1 MQSGFTK
8 GGQQDKAR
16 LAKLLEIA
24 KGQHRTMKQF
34 AEECGVNPSTFSR
47 ISNEKMAGSS
57 SEAVI
62 RAIYEH
68 RAPGSRISLMDLM
81 QANGMVPS
89 VHSSYS
95 EYRYQSQ
102 LAKEIIM
109 KEMTRRVE
117 ATGYLEKRLRLTKTM
132 GYTPDMICENEQFG
146 GNGLWAFDYMPCFND
161 NSQFGDKVT
170 EDVAVRRRKMMNKR
184 RIFERMSRYATMYYF
199 HPEIVPQRFTFIVAN
214 KDLFADVIDEYGE
227 QKFKTDVS
235 LVLVDLDADIVVDEY
250 IFQRSDGTMMN
261 KFFSI
266 KVEDNETEKDE
277 ELFDID
283 KIHEDEAGQT
293 FLF

>member
-1 MQSGFTK
+1 
-8 GGQQDKAR
+8 
-16 LAKLLEIA
+16 
-24 KGQHRTMKQF
+24 
-34 AEECGVNPSTFSR
+34 
-47 ISNEKMAGSS
+47 
-57 SEAVI
+57 
-62 RAIYEH
+62 
-68 RAPGSRISLMDLM
+68 
-81 QANGMVPS
+81 
-89 VHSSYS
+89 
-95 EYRYQSQ
+95 
-102 LAKEIIM
+102 
-109 KEMTRRVE
+109 
-117 ATGYLEKRLRLTKTM
+117 
-132 GYTPDMICENEQFG
+132 
-146 GNGLWAFDYMPCFND
+146 
-161 NSQFGDKVT
+161 
-170 EDVAVRRRKMMNKR
+170 
-184 RIFERMSRYATMYYF
+184 MSRYATMYYF

-250 IFQRSDGTMMN
+250 IFQRSDGAMMN

>member
-161 NSQFGDKVT
+161 NSQFGLSDRRDDRGV
-170 EDVAVRRRKMMNKR
+170 VRDPAAQGQALCRFFPLRKSEPR
-184 RIFERMSRYATMYYF
+184 
-199 HPEIVPQRFTFIVAN
+199 
-214 KDLFADVIDEYGE
+214 
-227 QKFKTDVS
+227 
-235 LVLVDLDADIVVDEY
+235 
-250 IFQRSDGTMMN
+250 
-261 KFFSI
+261 
-266 KVEDNETEKDE
+266 EKCQQQ
-277 ELFDID
+277 
-283 KIHEDEAGQT
+283 AGQIGRAHV
-293 FLF
+293 